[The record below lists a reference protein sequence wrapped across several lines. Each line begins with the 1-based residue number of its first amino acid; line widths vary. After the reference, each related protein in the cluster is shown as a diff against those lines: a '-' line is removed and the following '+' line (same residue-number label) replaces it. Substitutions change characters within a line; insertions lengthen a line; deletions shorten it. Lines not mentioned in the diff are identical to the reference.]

1 MRLRFTLS
9 GNNKEVRRY
18 QTSSKLPDMLKKVE
32 RADLH
37 FNMHVDEKIVFEIYY
52 EPAVKATTR
61 LLGRKSYR

>member
-1 MRLRFTLS
+1 MRFTLL

-37 FNMHVDEKIVFEIYY
+37 FNMHVDEKIVFEINY